1 MIGLTNG
8 FSRRFTGLRWIGLVL
23 LIGLL
28 AVSQVRA
35 AAPEV
40 KDEAK
45 LFSASA
51 VEKANGE
58 IAAINRKYRKDL
70 LIETLESP
78 PASQAE
84 KFAKPGRTRDEF
96 YNAWARE
103 RARKAQVNGIYV
115 LITKKPGHVGVE
127 VGNDTQRRAF
137 SLENRNKLREI
148 LVDAFNKN
156 EHDKG
161 LLEGVRYVDRTIS
174 ENEGGAARPKSELAP
189 VAQRGENHNVPGAG
203 GGIGMGWIIWV
214 VIILIGFFILRGLF
228 RALTGGGAR
237 PGYGG
242 GYGPGPGG
250 PGPGPGWGGGGG
262 GGGGFLT
269 NMVGGI
275 FGAAAGNWL
284 YDSFFRGGSG
294 MGGGVS
300 GGGGSFSSG
309 RDASD
314 GGVDT
319 DYSGTGGDYDDSS
332 RTDSGGG
339 DSGGGDFGG
348 GDFGGDS
355 GGGDFGGGDFGGDSG
370 GGEFGGGGG
379 DFA

>member
-8 FSRRFTGLRWIGLVL
+8 ISRRFAGLRWIGLAL
-23 LIGLL
+23 FIGLL
-28 AVSQVRA
+28 AVAPVRA

-45 LFSASA
+45 FFSASA

-78 PASQAE
+78 PADQAE

-103 RARKAQVNGIYV
+103 RARKARVNGIYV
-115 LITKKPGHVGVE
+115 LITKKPGHVEVE
-127 VGNDTQRRAF
+127 VGNETQRRAF
-137 SLENRNKLREI
+137 TLENRNKLRDI
-148 LVDAFNKN
+148 LLDGFKKN

-174 ENEGGAARPKSELAP
+174 ENEGGAAHPKSELAP

-203 GGIGMGWIIWV
+203 GGMGMSWIIWA

-262 GGGGFLT
+262 GGGFLT

-294 MGGGVS
+294 MGGGFS
-300 GGGGSFSSG
+300 GGGGSFTSG

-355 GGGDFGGGDFGGDSG
+355 GGGDFGGG
-370 GGEFGGGGG
+370 GG